1 MPYRITFKAS
11 ADKSLD
17 KLPKPLQSRVI
28 RKIQSLALDPRPS
41 GSAKLSGSDDLW
53 RVRTGDWRV
62 VYQVDNRQEVIDV
75 RIIAHRREVYRDL

>member
-17 KLPKPLQSRVI
+17 KVPKPLQSRVI
-28 RKIQSLALDPRPS
+28 RKIQSLAAEPRPS
-41 GSAKLSGSDDLW
+41 GSVKLSGSDDLW
-53 RVRTGDWRV
+53 RVRIGDWRV
-62 VYQVDNRQEVIDV
+62 VYRVDDKEQAVDV